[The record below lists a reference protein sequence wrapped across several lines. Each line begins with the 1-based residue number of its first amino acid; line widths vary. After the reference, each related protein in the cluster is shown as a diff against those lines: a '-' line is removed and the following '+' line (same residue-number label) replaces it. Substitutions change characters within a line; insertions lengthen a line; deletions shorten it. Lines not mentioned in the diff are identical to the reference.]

1 MVDTRIKISS
11 IVANQLPGFVK
22 EEFPLV
28 GEFLSQYY
36 LSLEGQGS
44 TLDIL
49 QNIDQYIKVDSL
61 TNLTDST
68 TISSDVDFVDETI
81 TVTSTY
87 GFPQSY
93 GLIQIDSEII
103 TYTGI
108 TTNSFTGCVRGF
120 SGITSYRGLN
130 TPDELVFSQSGISTH
145 SSGSTVNNLSVIF
158 LKEFLNKVKK
168 QVTPGFEDRE
178 LYSGVNQNLF
188 IKQSKD
194 FYSSKGADQSFE
206 ILFRALYGEDVEVI
220 KPRDYLFIP
229 SDAQY
234 RVSRDLVVESL
245 EGNPEDLINRTL
257 FQDQTDVFPGASGS
271 INDVQKIVRGNK
283 DYYVISLDYDFDK
296 DITVEGS
303 VFGKFS
309 IHPQTKLITSVSTGA
324 TTLDVDST
332 AGFPTSGTL
341 IADYTDGTSSTITY
355 ESKTLNQFFGCSG
368 IDRSIDSTQ
377 DLRIDSYA
385 YGYSGLSTSN
395 VVKVRVTGVLS
406 DLDLYP
412 NTFYYEPG
420 DKITTKTLG
429 IGLTSYIANDWF
441 YNVATSY
448 EIESV
453 TLQNSSNFTYNIRTY
468 DEHNFVIGDS
478 AKIIFTDGT
487 ERTTN
492 IISISNQNNFTI
504 RGQGQLDTQRKYTI
518 QKVLSRVNS
527 NNYPELNIYTTN
539 VQNVYADGTS
549 LYVTS
554 PSIPNYLDQPLNINN
569 RSVTFSGTFNG
580 EEITINNHG
589 LYTGDSVTYRPVSS
603 TNTLNIF
610 EGIYFVKV
618 VDENTIKLSRSR
630 SNIYNE
636 NYVSISGTVSNNVLE
651 YTPFAYQ
658 KLEPQKLIRKISD
671 AVNDEEDHE
680 TTPGLTGIL
689 INGVEILNYKSNDI
703 VYYGSIE
710 EIDVTSGGSNYDI
723 INPPV
728 LQVSDVVG
736 SGVSA
741 YCEVEGKLERIE
753 ITDSGFDYVEN
764 PVITI
769 TGGNGS
775 GAVAKPNLITISHSV
790 YRIF

>member
-1 MVDTRIKISS
+1 MVDTRIKIIS

-22 EEFPLV
+22 EEFPLA

-130 TPDELVFSQSGISTH
+130 TPDELVFSQSDISTH
-145 SSGSTVNNLSVIF
+145 SSGSTVNNLSVLF

-168 QVTPGFEDRE
+168 QVIPGFEDRS
-178 LYSGVNQNLF
+178 LYSGIDQNLF

-194 FYSSKGADQSFE
+194 FYSSKGTDQSFE

-229 SDAQY
+229 SDAKY

-257 FQDQTDVFPGASGS
+257 FQDQTDIFPGASGS

-296 DITVEGS
+296 DISVEGS

-309 IHPQTKLITSVSTGA
+309 IHPQTKLITSVSTGS

-332 AGFPTSGTL
+332 AGFPNSGTL

-429 IGLTSYIANDWF
+429 IGLTSYIANNWY
-441 YNVATSY
+441 YNIATSY
-448 EIESV
+448 EVKSI
-453 TLQNSSNFTYNIRTY
+453 TLQNSSNFAYNVTTY
-468 DEHNFVIGDS
+468 DDHNFVIGDS

-487 ERTTN
+487 ERTTD

-527 NNYPELNIYTTN
+527 NNYPDLSIYTTN

-549 LYVTS
+549 LYVAS

-569 RSVTFSGTFNG
+569 RSVIFSGTFSG
-580 EEITINNHG
+580 EEITINNH
-589 LYTGDSVTYRPVSS
+589 
-603 TNTLNIF
+603 
-610 EGIYFVKV
+610 
-618 VDENTIKLSRSR
+618 
-630 SNIYNE
+630 
-636 NYVSISGTVSNNVLE
+636 
-651 YTPFAYQ
+651 
-658 KLEPQKLIRKISD
+658 
-671 AVNDEEDHE
+671 
-680 TTPGLTGIL
+680 
-689 INGVEILNYKSNDI
+689 
-703 VYYGSIE
+703 
-710 EIDVTSGGSNYDI
+710 
-723 INPPV
+723 
-728 LQVSDVVG
+728 
-736 SGVSA
+736 
-741 YCEVEGKLERIE
+741 
-753 ITDSGFDYVEN
+753 
-764 PVITI
+764 
-769 TGGNGS
+769 
-775 GAVAKPNLITISHSV
+775 
-790 YRIF
+790 